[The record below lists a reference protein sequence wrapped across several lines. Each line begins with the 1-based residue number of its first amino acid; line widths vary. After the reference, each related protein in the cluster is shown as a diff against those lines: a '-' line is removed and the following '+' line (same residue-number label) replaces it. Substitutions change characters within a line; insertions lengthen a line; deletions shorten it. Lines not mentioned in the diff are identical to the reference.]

1 MKVRVHVMPKDG
13 LLDPQGEAINIALVN
28 MGFEEVKN
36 VKQGKVIE
44 LELEEEDKIVVK
56 NRVEEMCQKLLAN
69 LVIENYKIIEIHNK

>member
-28 MGFEEVKN
+28 MGFAEVKN

-56 NRVEEMCQKLLAN
+56 NRVEEMCRKLLAN
-69 LVIENYKIIEIHNK
+69 SVIESFQVEVI

>member
-28 MGFEEVKN
+28 MGFAEVTN

-69 LVIENYKIIEIHNK
+69 SVIESFQVELI

>member
-28 MGFEEVKN
+28 MGFAEVKN

-56 NRVEEMCQKLLAN
+56 NMVEEMCKKLLAN
-69 LVIENYKIIEIHNK
+69 SVIESFQVELI

>member
-28 MGFEEVKN
+28 MGFAEVKN
-36 VKQGKVIE
+36 VRQGKVIE

-56 NRVEEMCQKLLAN
+56 NRVADMCQKLLAN
-69 LVIENYKIIEIHNK
+69 SVIESFQVEVI

>member
-28 MGFEEVKN
+28 MGFAEVKN
-36 VKQGKVIE
+36 VKQGKIIE

-56 NRVEEMCQKLLAN
+56 NRVDDMCQKLLAN
-69 LVIENYKIIEIHNK
+69 SVIESFQVEVI

>member
-28 MGFEEVKN
+28 MGFAEVKN
-36 VKQGKVIE
+36 VKQGKIIE

-56 NRVEEMCQKLLAN
+56 NRVEDMCQKLLAN
-69 LVIENYKIIEIHNK
+69 SVIESFQVEVM

>member
-1 MKVRVHVMPKDG
+1 MKVRVHVMPKGG

-28 MGFEEVKN
+28 MGFTEVKN

-56 NRVEEMCQKLLAN
+56 NRVEDMCQKLLAN
-69 LVIENYKIIEIHNK
+69 SVIESFQVEVI

>member
-1 MKVRVHVMPKDG
+1 MKVRVHVMPKGG

-28 MGFEEVKN
+28 MGFAEVKN

-69 LVIENYKIIEIHNK
+69 SVIESFQVEVL

>member
-69 LVIENYKIIEIHNK
+69 SVIESFQVELI

>member
-28 MGFEEVKN
+28 MGFAEVKN

-56 NRVEEMCQKLLAN
+56 NRVKDMCQKLLAN
-69 LVIENYKIIEIHNK
+69 SVIESFQVEVI

>member
-44 LELEEEDKIVVK
+44 LELEEENKIVVK

-69 LVIENYKIIEIHNK
+69 SVIESFQVELI

>member
-1 MKVRVHVMPKDG
+1 MKVRVRVMPKDG

-28 MGFEEVKN
+28 MGFAEVKN

-69 LVIENYKIIEIHNK
+69 SVIESFQVEVI

>member
-44 LELEEEDKIVVK
+44 LELEEEDKVVVK

-69 LVIENYKIIEIHNK
+69 SVIESFQVELI